1 VEGTPVEVYEGILR
15 EIADGWG
22 GPVGIDFRAPSR
34 VNDARFCDN
43 WARYLRAGASPGA
56 AIALTKMNG
65 EIDVRGVL
73 PSIRVPTLVLH
84 RTGDRAI
91 SVRAGRS
98 MAEAI
103 PGAAF
108 VELPGDD
115 HLPWVGDSDRV
126 LSEIEAFLTGVRGN
140 VAADRVLGTVLF
152 TDIVGSTERAAEIG
166 DLGWRDLLEAHNARV
181 RREFERFDGREAKTT
196 GDGFLAT
203 FDGPARAVRCAN
215 AITQTV
221 REIGIEVRAGL
232 HTGEIEFVDGEVH
245 GIAVHIG
252 ARVAALAGA
261 GEVLVSSTV
270 KDLIAGSGLE
280 FADRGEHVLKGV
292 PGAWRVFALLPG

>member
-1 VEGTPVEVYEGILR
+1 
-15 EIADGWG
+15 
-22 GPVGIDFRAPSR
+22 
-34 VNDARFCDN
+34 
-43 WARYLRAGASPGA
+43 
-56 AIALTKMNG
+56 
-65 EIDVRGVL
+65 
-73 PSIRVPTLVLH
+73 
-84 RTGDRAI
+84 
-91 SVRAGRS
+91 

-221 REIGIEVRAGL
+221 RDIGIEVTRARSSSWTARC
-232 HTGEIEFVDGEVH
+232 TGSPCTS
-245 GIAVHIG
+245 
-252 ARVAALAGA
+252 ALGWPRWP
-261 GEVLVSSTV
+261 VPVRSS
-270 KDLIAGSGLE
+270 SP
-280 FADRGEHVLKGV
+280 R
-292 PGAWRVFALLPG
+292 P